1 MNVKEAVS
9 IAKSYVADL
18 FGPEGAENIGLEEV
32 EPDLSNGDWVVTIGF
47 NRPWDRSSPLFASVG
62 AAPRRTYKI
71 VRISAGDEKV
81 TSVRNRETK
90 A

>member
-1 MNVKEAVS
+1 MNVKEAVA

-18 FGPEGAENIGLEEV
+18 FGPEGAENIGLEEI
-32 EPDLSNGDWVVTIGF
+32 EPDADNGDWVVTIGF
-47 NRPWDRSSPLFASVG
+47 SRPWDRSGPIFASVG

-71 VRISAGDEKV
+71 VRISAVDQKV
-81 TSVRNRETK
+81 VSVRNRESK

>member
-1 MNVKEAVS
+1 MNVKEAVA

-18 FGPEGAENIGLEEV
+18 FGPEGAENIGLEEI
-32 EPDLSNGDWVVTIGF
+32 EPDTDNGEWIVTIGF
-47 NRPWDRSSPLFASVG
+47 SRPWDRSSPLFASVG

-71 VRISAGDEKV
+71 VRVNVKDRTV
-81 TSVRNRETK
+81 VSVRNRETK